1 MNCIIPFT
9 KDIKFNTNI
18 AEIVSIS
25 LEHDHTV
32 NEKEILGNFTITG
45 EYKTHEVSINKEN
58 FEYVL
63 PFSVNIT
70 KPIDIE
76 SVDFAIEDFT
86 YEIIDSEVLKVD
98 IEYSIKAIEIE
109 ENRDL
114 FDEVEENE
122 ELEELIEKLNQEE
135 EIKIIEEEKK
145 DDERNEIEEENIGE
159 EKEMIIEEVQKEE
172 DTFVTYNI
180 HIMKENET
188 IDSVCSTYKT
198 NVNILENYNDLTNII
213 VGDKIIIPEIDE

>member
-135 EIKIIEEEKK
+135 EIKIIEDEKK

>member
-122 ELEELIEKLNQEE
+122 ELEELIEKLNEE
-135 EIKIIEEEKK
+135 EKIKIIEDEKK